1 MYKLINDTYIL
12 LYKYNIIKIHI
23 SYICL
28 NKSEVAQF
36 VQNIPNKKIKKR
48 ILIFIVVEFHC
59 GDVCSIVL

>member
-36 VQNIPNKKIKKR
+36 VRKFQTNKAKMNIEIIMFWSP
-48 ILIFIVVEFHC
+48 LW
-59 GDVCSIVL
+59 